1 MWYPNSRSVFCRK
14 CYKKDRFVSRLWPEH
29 CRCYRQ
35 RSYNLLKSTHWNFL
49 QINATVV
56 HKCMFSFISTNIQ
69 NFIRLFS
76 AEKVMKA
83 KHCMLIKG
91 VVDSSNYLKISQDFC
106 AWNHNKNLVK
116 LIQTK
121 ITACVGGCGEMIH
134 ACYKAINAY
143 ICQEMKKKLVTD
155 VVELAVGWRFFQDE
169 PFVSSSQDVSQ
180 ERIVMEVLC
189 DYVTVQ
195 ERRES

>member
-1 MWYPNSRSVFCRK
+1 
-14 CYKKDRFVSRLWPEH
+14 
-29 CRCYRQ
+29 
-35 RSYNLLKSTHWNFL
+35 
-49 QINATVV
+49 
-56 HKCMFSFISTNIQ
+56 
-69 NFIRLFS
+69 
-76 AEKVMKA
+76 
-83 KHCMLIKG
+83 
-91 VVDSSNYLKISQDFC
+91 
-106 AWNHNKNLVK
+106 
-116 LIQTK
+116 
-121 ITACVGGCGEMIH
+121 MIH
-134 ACYKAINAY
+134 ACYKAINGY